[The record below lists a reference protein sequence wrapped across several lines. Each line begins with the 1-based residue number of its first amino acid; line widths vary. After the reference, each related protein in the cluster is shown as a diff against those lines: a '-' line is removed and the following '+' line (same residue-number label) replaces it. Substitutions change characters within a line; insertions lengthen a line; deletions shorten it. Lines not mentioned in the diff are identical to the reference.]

1 MEIPIHPITD
11 SWKLI
16 WNLSISFFFSYFPPE
31 NMSTVTA
38 TTTGTTTSFGSQLI
52 WSVNSGDLLRN
63 VAIAFTVLETIA
75 VALRFASLRLTKKQ
89 FGVDDF
95 LTIPGYICC
104 LGLPILA
111 FGIVTL
117 I

>member
-1 MEIPIHPITD
+1 
-11 SWKLI
+11 
-16 WNLSISFFFSYFPPE
+16 
-31 NMSTVTA
+31 MSTVTA
-38 TTTGTTTSFGSQLI
+38 TTTGTTTSFGSQSI

-95 LTIPGYICC
+95 PLDLISHPLRFCPAAEQLQMSSIQSE
-104 LGLPILA
+104 A
-111 FGIVTL
+111 AGIMVTL
-117 I
+117 APKMSW